1 MTVGI
6 DSHDDAPDGKPA
18 RPAIPHT
25 LTGIAGEDSIAL
37 SWEQDG
43 PVDFWTVYIDPLDGS
58 PSMVYRATRPQFEIT
73 DLPFGDHE
81 IGVASWRDS
90 VPCPG
95 PGVFIMV
102 SVLGAPTGGPAQPD
116 HIDVTVTASSVE
128 ASWEPHETADWDVRL
143 VAADWTVQQRVDALR
158 SPWVSFTQLRPDTV
172 YGVQVR
178 ARDSSGAVS
187 RWGVAAWQRTRKV
200 ACGQAR
206 QRSASSVN
214 V

>member
-6 DSHDDAPDGKPA
+6 DSHEDAPDDERT
-18 RPAIPHT
+18 RPAVPHA
-25 LTGIAGEDSIAL
+25 LTGVAGDDSIAL

-43 PVDFWTVYIDPLDGS
+43 SVDFWTVYIDPLDGS
-58 PSMVYRATRPQFEIT
+58 PSMVYRATRPRFEIS
-73 DLPFGDHE
+73 DLPPGDHE
-81 IGVASWRDS
+81 IGVASWRDG

-95 PGVFIMV
+95 PGVFMMV

-116 HIDVTVTASSVE
+116 HIDVTVTASLVE
-128 ASWEPHETADWDVRL
+128 ASWEPREATDWDVRL
-143 VAADWTVQQRVDALR
+143 VVANWTVQQRVDALP
-158 SPWVSFTQLRPDTV
+158 SPRVSFTQLRPDTV

-187 RWGVAAWQRTRKV
+187 RWSVAAWQRTRKA
-200 ACGQAR
+200 ACGQPH
-206 QRSASSVN
+206 QRPASSVN